1 MLGGQGLG
9 IELQDFKATFSTKS
23 LKRQQLVYEF
33 MVFLEGFKNAV
44 TSEFVVWIDGSAVS
58 TKTEPNDIDAVF
70 FIDFKVCERKKSS
83 LDNEWFNG
91 SQKNTKGLDLY
102 YSIVYPPAH
111 SRYYLTHLDRLYWED
126 LYGHTRIDDSGKQ
139 FEKGFLEIKFK

>member
-1 MLGGQGLG
+1 LAHKGSLR
-9 IELQDFKATFSTKS
+9 IERQDFQTIFSVNS
-23 LKRQQLVYEF
+23 LKRQKLIDG
-33 MVFLEGFKNAV
+33 FLLFIEAFQKAV